1 VLQTSK
7 ILNKSDKK
15 ITIAIIQMLCLIIQY
30 LLYIIY
36 YINIDSIDSN
46 VFYGEMINHN
56 LRQDFADHLNLNLSK
71 KHFGGSSNT
80 LENYNL
86 YINEINNLQSS
97 LKKKSDKTFKITHT
111 LYCTM
116 FNGKVCNVLTDQKS
130 TTSCNICGVSPKY
143 INDLQ
148 YIKRL
153 KINEE
158 HYKFSLS
165 THC

>member
-1 VLQTSK
+1 
-7 ILNKSDKK
+7 
-15 ITIAIIQMLCLIIQY
+15 MLCLIIQY